1 MERSHVSKAAW
12 RLLPVAVLALTGI
25 LAGATSAGAAP
36 PPVHPAS
43 TYVCSGGVIPSGTYA
58 SILVTGNCYTPSGT
72 VEVRGDL
79 TVAPGALLDAATPGD
94 PAGAPVVPATVLIGG
109 SVWVGRGAVL
119 IFGCSPNIFC
129 GNPPGVSYD
138 RIAGSLDAV
147 GALGVVVHS
156 AAIGGN
162 VSIVGGGG
170 GVNCDATP
178 ATLPAS
184 GAPAPWS
191 DDASLDYT
199 PVYTDFED
207 NSIGGGLTIADLESC
222 WLGTLRN
229 QVQGSVSLV
238 HNTMADPDAMEVA
251 SNLVGGALTCASNSA
266 GGVPTVQ
273 YGDSSGSPNMVA
285 GWAGGQC
292 GFGLQVLNP
301 AADAGPGGIL
311 EDISVPT
318 WTMGEYHGTRTQ
330 IGPTVETLQLGV
342 TASGDTLVA
351 QLNNVRFAGSGLEGI
366 LTVDLDQPPGATGEA
381 VLSTVRPDGSVSFTA
396 FETCA
401 VCSFQGHHGSVALR
415 VYGTISTGGVIT
427 GTFLVASGGA
437 GNGDLSTLAGYGTFS
452 SVGEPE
458 GTLATVSHLEIT
470 GPAAPGPGPQL
481 SPWQRSG
488 PRRR

>member
-1 MERSHVSKAAW
+1 MERSRVSKTVL
-12 RLLPVAVLALTGI
+12 RLVPVAVLALTGV
-25 LAGATSAGAAP
+25 LAGASSAGASPLPTARP
-36 PPVHPAS
+36 GS
-43 TYVCSGGVIPSGTYA
+43 SYVCSGGTVPPGTYA
-58 SILVTGNCYTPSGT
+58 SLLVTGNCYTPAGT

-94 PAGAPVVPATVLIGG
+94 PSGAPVVPATVSIGG
-109 SVWVGRGAVL
+109 NVWVGRGAAL
-119 IFGCSPNIFC
+119 LFGCSPNIFC

-138 RIAGSLDAV
+138 RIAGNLDAV

-178 ATLPAS
+178 ATPPAT

-229 QVQGSVSLV
+229 QVGGSVTLV

-251 SNLVGGALTCASNSA
+251 SNLVGGALTCVANSA
-266 GGVPTVQ
+266 GGVETVQ
-273 YGDSSGSPNMVA
+273 YGDSTGSPNMVA

-292 GFGLQVLNP
+292 AFGLQVANP
-301 AADAGPGGIL
+301 AGPGGVL

-318 WTMGEYHGTRTQ
+318 RTMGEYHGTRTQ
-330 IGPTVETLQLGV
+330 IGPTVETLPLGV
-342 TASGDTLVA
+342 TSSGDTLVA
-351 QLNNVRFAGSGLEGI
+351 QLNNVRLAGSGLEGV
-366 LTVDLDQPPGATGEA
+366 LTVDLDQPPGSSGEA
-381 VLSTVRPDGSVSFTA
+381 VLSTTRPDGSVSFTA
-396 FETCA
+396 YETCA

-415 VYGTISTGGVIT
+415 VYGTVSADGLTT
-427 GTFLVASGGA
+427 GTFLVASGGT

-458 GTLATVSHLEIT
+458 GTLATVAHLEIT
-470 GPAAPGPGPQL
+470 GPAAPGPGPHV
-481 SPWQRSG
+481 SPWLRSG
-488 PRRR
+488 PGRRG